1 MNAVEAAE
9 QMASTLGLSVGE
21 PRVLRATNNTVVWLD
36 PSPVVAKVA
45 PAPGRLLEWE
55 QSVAIALEQVGAPVV
70 GPSLLTPPRV
80 HQLDGWAMTFW
91 PYHPQGVA
99 DPSPGALASALRDL
113 HEALGR
119 VSDTEVLSLPA
130 WDIALQDVIRRL
142 SDEGYATSLNAED
155 RDLLTETIVRYQEIA
170 ETSGRHCALHGS
182 PHDLNILVV
191 AGEPLFIDFETACFG
206 PVEWDLC
213 HLPPLVAVSYGAFDA
228 DALAVSRLVVSA
240 MTAALCWDGIK
251 RGEDMRF
258 HAEHHLEV
266 VRHSRGQK
274 KNK

>member
-9 QMASTLGLSVGE
+9 QMATTFGLSVRE

-45 PAPGRLLEWE
+45 PAPGRLLKWE
-55 QSVAIALEQVGAPVV
+55 QSVAVALEQVGAPVV
-70 GPSLLTPPRV
+70 GPSLLAPPRV

-99 DPSPGALASALRDL
+99 DPSPGALARAVKDL

-119 VSDTEVLSLPA
+119 VSDTQVLSLPA
-130 WDIALQDVIRRL
+130 WDIALRDVMSRL
-142 SDEGYATSLNAED
+142 SDEGYAVPLNAED
-155 RDLLTETIVRYQEIA
+155 RDLLAETIARYHEVA
-170 ETSGRHCALHGS
+170 ETSARHRALHGS

-191 AGEPLFIDFETACFG
+191 AGEPRFIDFETACFG

-213 HLPPLVAVSYGAFDA
+213 HLPPPVAVSYGAYDS

-240 MTAALCWDGIK
+240 MTAALCWDGIE

-258 HAEHHLEV
+258 HAEHHLGV
-266 VRHSRGQK
+266 VRRSKGPK
-274 KNK
+274 K